1 MESVFMAERL
11 LGVIGGSG
19 LYSMDGLIIIEKI
32 SVDTPFGPPSED
44 VVIGELNGTRMAFLP
59 RHGLGH
65 FIPPSEINFRANI
78 FAMKKLGVE
87 QIISVSA
94 VGSMKEKLQPGH
106 FAIPHQ
112 FIDRTTLR
120 VSTFFT
126 TGMVGHVALADPICL
141 ATAETLSAAAK
152 SVNTI
157 VHNGGIYVCIEGPQF
172 STKAESNVYRRW
184 DVDIIGMTNATEA
197 KLAREAGIC
206 YATLALVTD
215 YDCWKEEEEPVTLE
229 AVLAI
234 MHKNVESAQKV
245 LKKFASDF
253 KDKRSCDCASAAK
266 NAVVTDSKSIPIQL
280 KDKLSILFG

>member
-1 MESVFMAERL
+1 MVEKL

-19 LYSMDGLIIIEKI
+19 LYSMNELNVIEKV
-32 SVDTPFGPPSED
+32 SVGTPFGPPSED

-59 RHGLGH
+59 RHGVGH

-106 FAIPHQ
+106 FSIPHQ
-112 FIDRTTLR
+112 FIDRTTR
-120 VSTFFT
+120 RISTFFT
-126 TGMVGHVALADPICL
+126 TGMVGHVALADPVCL
-141 ATAETLSAAAK
+141 ATAEVLSLAAHK
-152 SVNTI
+152 VNAI
-157 VHNGGIYVCIEGPQF
+157 VHDGGTYVCIEGPQF
-172 STKAESNVYRRW
+172 STRAESNIYRQW
-184 DVDIIGMTNATEA
+184 DVDVIGMTNVTEA

-215 YDCWKEEEEPVTLE
+215 YDCWKEEEEPVTVG

-234 MHKNVESAQKV
+234 MHKNVETAQKV
-245 LKKFASDF
+245 LKKLASEF
-253 KDKRSCDCASAAK
+253 KSKRSCDCGSAAK
-266 NAVVTDSKSIPIQL
+266 NSVVTDPKSIPDQL
-280 KDKLSILFG
+280 KDELSILFG